1 MYMVIS
7 ALSAVSTYVL
17 LCDLLVNIHISQS
30 KTHLSSLSNNNT
42 VGRCFLFFQSGNPT
56 GVLDELER
64 KKETTSFVP
73 YVFKS
78 TAIRIFSRTICLQ
91 WLNTASPFESSPTA
105 EISRGLWPN
114 RLRQS

>member
-64 KKETTSFVP
+64 KKKQHNLYLMYLKVPQSVSFHVP
-73 YVFKS
+73 YVYS
-78 TAIRIFSRTICLQ
+78 
-91 WLNTASPFESSPTA
+91 
-105 EISRGLWPN
+105 G
-114 RLRQS
+114 